1 MVCWSNDI
9 ILTQGASGR
18 EYNSPATSFFSHIFM
33 GTFPSRNNS
42 GMILALG
49 ARGPEFNSRT
59 SPLFLNIFS
68 CWHFHQKIMGLM
80 ACWSNNYCCHSG
92 CKRSREQVTDNLV
105 LFTHIFMGTFPS
117 RNNSLEYYNNWFVGL
132 VAWFS
137 LWVERI
143 RVQFPDKPVILDYL
157 HAEHFHQQ
165 IVGCRTVINGLLV

>member
-1 MVCWSNDI
+1 
-9 ILTQGASGR
+9 
-18 EYNSPATSFFSHIFM
+18 M
-33 GTFPSRNNS
+33 GTFPSRNNSLEYYNNWLVGLVAWFSLWVREVPSSIPGQARYFWFSCCSKIVRIRLACWSS

-59 SPLFLNIFS
+59 SPLFLNMFS

-117 RNNSLEYYNNWFVGL
+117 RNNSL
-132 VAWFS
+132 
-137 LWVERI
+137 
-143 RVQFPDKPVILDYL
+143 VQKL
-157 HAEHFHQQ
+157 
-165 IVGCRTVINGLLV
+165 

>member
-1 MVCWSNDI
+1 
-9 ILTQGASGR
+9 
-18 EYNSPATSFFSHIFM
+18 
-33 GTFPSRNNS
+33 
-42 GMILALG
+42 MILALG

-59 SPLFLNIFS
+59 SPLFLNMFS

-117 RNNSLEYYNNWFVGL
+117 RNNSLEYYNNWLVGL

-137 LWVERI
+137 LWVREVPSSIPGQARYFRSI
-143 RVQFPDKPVILDYL
+143 FSCW
-157 HAEHFHQQ
+157 HFHQK
-165 IVGCRTVINGLLV
+165 IVGCRTVKMVCWSNDIILTQGASDREYNSPATSFFSHIFSWEHFHQEIIV

>member
-1 MVCWSNDI
+1 
-9 ILTQGASGR
+9 
-18 EYNSPATSFFSHIFM
+18 
-33 GTFPSRNNS
+33 
-42 GMILALG
+42 MILALG

-59 SPLFLNIFS
+59 SPLFLNMFS

-117 RNNSLEYYNNWFVGL
+117 RNNSLEYYNNWLVGL

-137 LWVERI
+137 LWVREVPSSIPGQARYFNI
-143 RVQFPDKPVILDYL
+143 FMLPFPSTNSGLQNCNKWFVGLMILFSRRGRVIASTIPRQLRS
-157 HAEHFHQQ
+157 FHTYFHGN
-165 IVGCRTVINGLLV
+165 ISIKK